1 MQRMLQFCMSDC
13 IDMTFVITCNIGR
26 DVALL
31 GARVEH
37 LAADAAGVRG
47 RDPVQADVVQAAV
60 RGVRQGGVEAE
71 LAAGTPEPVA
81 QGLHRLARGLLALDR
96 GRRGPPLSSGWC
108 RVAVVSAGLP
118 RPDAGPDL
126 VAVVEAGGALGGAG
140 LAVEAGVVSVAL
152 PGDGAGVHTILPG
165 AVSIACHRENV
176 QFYFLGPNKSESR
189 GLSG

>member
-37 LAADAAGVRG
+37 LTADAASVRG
-47 RDPVQADVVQAAV
+47 RDPVQADVVKTAV
-60 RGVRQGGVEAE
+60 RGVGQGGVEAE

-81 QGLHRLARGLLALDR
+81 QGLHCLARGLLALDR
-96 GRRGPPLSSGWC
+96 GCSGPPLSSGRR
-108 RVAVVSAGLP
+108 RVAVVSSGLS
-118 RPDAGPDL
+118 RPDTGPDL

-140 LAVEAGVVSVAL
+140 LAVEAGVVGVAL

-176 QFYFLGPNKSESR
+176 QFYFLGTNKTESR

>member
-1 MQRMLQFCMSDC
+1 MLQFCMSDC

-47 RDPVQADVVQAAV
+47 CDPVQADVVQPAV
-60 RGVRQGGVEAE
+60 RGVGEGGVEAE
-71 LAAGTPEPVA
+71 LAAGTPEPVG
-81 QGLHRLARGLLALDR
+81 QGLHRLARGLLLTRDR
-96 GRRGPPLSSGWC
+96 GRCCPPLSSTRG
-108 RVAVVSAGLP
+108 RIAVVSPRLS

-126 VAVVEAGGALGGAG
+126 VAVVEAGGALGRAG
-140 LAVEAGVVSVAL
+140 LAVEAGVICVAL
-152 PGDGAGVHTILPG
+152 SGDRAGVHAILPG
-165 AVSIACHRENV
+165 TVGIAWNRISSLISV
-176 QFYFLGPNKSESR
+176 LSKIKSESR